1 MIIESKGRTPI
12 TELEMCLSINNRVV
26 NFRHYVPPLNYCE
39 PMDYDRSSRGY
50 ITFADSREIDALII
64 MLEQFRKTVVG
75 QVCDWQMNYPMAT
88 VHPWEPM
95 SAEEVLSKIVE
106 RGGEKNENRMD

>member
-12 TELEMCLSINNRVV
+12 TELEMCLAIDNKVV
-26 NFRHYVPPLNYCE
+26 NFRHYMPPMFPYE

-50 ITFADSREIDALII
+50 ITFADSREIDTLIM

-75 QVCDWQMNYPMAT
+75 QVCDWRMNYPMAT
-88 VHPWEPM
+88 IQPWEPM
-95 SAEEVLSKIVE
+95 SAEEVLSKLVE
-106 RGGEKNENRMD
+106 RGGEKK